1 MKVVVLG
8 AGIVGASAAYHLALK
23 GAEVINI
30 DKKHEGQATAAGAG
44 IVCPWLSR
52 VEDPAWYNMSKASA
66 CYYPTIVSL
75 LEADDE
81 TELGYAVVGGLSV
94 SRDIEELKEIER
106 RIKERKK
113 QTPEVGDIT
122 YLAPGEP
129 QKLFPPL
136 ASDYG
141 AVHVTGAARVDGRL
155 MRKALLSAARKH
167 GAIYLQ
173 EEADLLTV
181 EGKVTGVKTKS
192 ETITADRVIAATGA
206 WTPYLLEPLGVQLPI
221 EPQRG
226 QIIHISLP
234 EEDTSKWPVVL
245 PQTSYYLLAFND
257 HRVVVGAT
265 RETGSGFDY
274 RLTARGVSE
283 VLNAGLDVAPGL
295 SDGTLHEIRIGFRP
309 MAPSHIPI
317 LGFIP
322 QYEGLVIATGLGA
335 SGLTMGP
342 YFGKLAA
349 ELSLDHPIED
359 IDLQP
364 YAPSKFLANVS
375 K

>member
-8 AGIVGASAAYHLALK
+8 AGIVGASAAYHLALE
-23 GAEVINI
+23 GAEVII
-30 DKKHEGQATAAGAG
+30 VDKKHEGQATAAGAG

-52 VEDPAWYNMSKASA
+52 VDDPDWYNMSKSSA
-66 CYYPTIVSL
+66 CYYPTLVSQ
-75 LEADDE
+75 LEEDGEID
-81 TELGYAVVGGLSV
+81 LGYAVVGGLGISKDV
-94 SRDIEELKEIER
+94 EELKEIEQR
-106 RIKERKK
+106 VTERKK
-113 QTPEVGDIT
+113 QAPEVGEIT
-122 YLAPGEP
+122 FLSPGEP

-136 ASDYG
+136 DPSYG
-141 AVHVTGAARVDGRL
+141 AIHVTGAARVDGRL
-155 MRKALLSAARKH
+155 LREALLNAARKH
-167 GAIYLQ
+167 GAVYLQ
-173 EEADLLTV
+173 EEAELVTV
-181 EGKVTGVKTKS
+181 GGKVTGVKTKS
-192 ETITADRVIAATGA
+192 ETISADRVIAATGA
-206 WTPYLLEPLGVQLPI
+206 WTPHLLEPLDVQLPI

-234 EEDTSKWPVVL
+234 DQDTSDWPVVL
-245 PQTSYYLLAFND
+245 PQTSYYLLAFSD
-257 HRVVVGAT
+257 RRIVVGAT

-283 VLNAGLDVAPGL
+283 VLNAGLEVAPGL
-295 SDGTLHEIRIGFRP
+295 SNGTLHEIRIGFRP

-317 LGFIP
+317 LGFVP

-349 ELSLDHPIED
+349 ELSLDQSIEE
-359 IDLQP
+359 IDLKP
-364 YAPSKFLANVS
+364 YAPSKYLVS